1 MIGGPASE
9 SSPNARLEAKAVM
22 HSATSGQSLSQSGT
36 AGGLSGHG
44 MPSAICIGMGA
55 AIDGSVMKGANDPSR
70 SPRTAKNASSRPM
83 GGSRIIMESLP

>member
-1 MIGGPASE
+1 MGGPASE
-9 SSPNARLEAKAVM
+9 SSTDATPEGKAVM
-22 HSATSGQSLSQSGT
+22 HRATSEQSLSHSGT
-36 AGGLSGHG
+36 AGRLSGHG

-55 AIDGSVMKGANDPSR
+55 AIDGPVMNGANDPSR